1 MKKELTK
8 IFRDIMLDS
17 NLNLL
22 PNMTPKDI
30 SNWDSFN
37 HLNLIL
43 ALEDMYVVEF
53 SSEEIDSISSVKD
66 LIKYL
71 EKKGITSDF

>member
-1 MKKELTK
+1 MKNELTK
-8 IFRDIMLDS
+8 IFRDIMQDS
-17 NLNLL
+17 KLNLL
-22 PNMTPKDI
+22 PSLTPTEI

-43 ALEDMYVVEF
+43 ALENMYALEF
-53 SSEEIDSISSVKD
+53 SSEEINNISSVKD
-66 LIKYL
+66 VIKCL